1 MKQLTSTLL
10 IYRTFACVRVP
21 AALIMEGIVCSEVG
35 ALPRL
40 SPERLRLILASEPS
54 SNLTLTKSILNLLYN
69 IVHVQSIRPSGGQKR
84 VLEEHEE
91 LVWSLLDKRL
101 PLHIKRQLLAEHVTL
116 VIAIA
121 ESCPL

>member
-1 MKQLTSTLL
+1 M
-10 IYRTFACVRVP
+10 FVP
-21 AALIMEGIVCSEVG
+21 HLIMDGIVCSEVG

-40 SPERLRLILASEPS
+40 SPERLRLILLSESSS
-54 SNLTLTKSILNLLYN
+54 SNMNLTKSVINLLYN
-69 IVHVQSIRPSGGQKR
+69 IVHVQSIIPSGAQKR

-91 LVWSLLDKRL
+91 IVWSLLDKRL
-101 PLHIKRQLLAEHVTL
+101 PLHIKRQLLAEHATL